1 MSHARVQTT
10 KTLTKHPMTTD
21 LTKNYD
27 ADMSTSDVKEVNNFR
42 KQIFED
48 EADNKILDKEDTQR
62 STLRIER

>member
-1 MSHARVQTT
+1 
-10 KTLTKHPMTTD
+10 MTTD